1 MPFVVEDSLTT
12 YLRSWSR
19 LLPCAEA
26 GSSFSNVNENLRNK
40 APITITPNHPRH
52 IPNLLQPPT
61 HTLPNQNVHHKTKK
75 DPHPCESGHLRTFRR
90 NLPVVH
96 GLQFEHGPLIGSKHQ
111 QKIVSMMTMMMIFV
125 ILQQGQRCSKSGPGR
140 THPHNEDRSVQGLA
154 TTEVD
159 GGPTGP
165 TRCSGFELIKE
176 S

>member
-40 APITITPNHPRH
+40 TPITITPNHPRH

-111 QKIVSMMTMMMIFV
+111 QKIVSMMTMRCWDDDDDDDLCYSSAGAT
-125 ILQQGQRCSKSGPGR
+125 LQQVWARTDASAQWRPQRTR
-140 THPHNEDRSVQGLA
+140 TGH
-154 TTEVD
+154 D
-159 GGPTGP
+159 GGRWGSHRPN
-165 TRCSGFELIKE
+165 
-176 S
+176 